1 MSSFK
6 VQLTAEE
13 YIAAYRFQSG
23 FKLPPTASFY
33 FLLVLCAFAA
43 IFGSVTLS
51 QRGAPAYYAI
61 SPVAA
66 FGGILLFGYALLPR
80 RARVLYSQQRE
91 LHEPMQIDITPEA
104 VRFETSSGTST
115 RQWASFVKWAETP
128 HNFVLYQT
136 DALLNVIP
144 KKALPEP
151 KVQNAIRSHLQDA
164 GVRETKAADA
174 PRVLSFL
181 MLLWIGNLVSIYLGV
196 Y

>member
-13 YIAAYRFQSG
+13 YIAAFQYQSG
-23 FKLPPTASFY
+23 FKVPPTTSFY
-33 FLLVLCAFAA
+33 LLLVLCAVAA
-43 IFGSVTLS
+43 IFGTVTLS

-61 SPVAA
+61 SPVAVFA
-66 FGGILLFGYALLPR
+66 GILLFGYTLLPR
-80 RARVLYSQQRE
+80 RARVLYNQQRE
-91 LHEPMQIDITPEA
+91 LHEPMQIDITPDT
-104 VRFETSSGTST
+104 VRFETSSGSST

-128 HNFVLYQT
+128 HNLILYQS

-144 KKALPEP
+144 KKALPELNS
-151 KVQNAIRSHLQDA
+151 QNEIRSYLRNA
-164 GVRETKAADA
+164 RVREAKAADA

>member
-6 VQLTAEE
+6 VQITAEE
-13 YIAAYRFQSG
+13 YTAAVQYQSG
-23 FKLPPTASFY
+23 FKVPPTASFY
-33 FLLVLCAFAA
+33 FLLALCAVAM

-51 QRGAPAYYAI
+51 QRGAPIYYAI
-61 SPVAA
+61 FPVAVFA
-66 FGGILLFGYALLPR
+66 GILLFGYALLPR
-80 RARVLYSQQRE
+80 RARILYNQQRE
-91 LHEPMQIDITPEA
+91 LHEPMQIEITQEA

-115 RQWASFVKWAETP
+115 RQWASFVKWGETP
-128 HNFVLYQT
+128 HNILLYQS
-136 DALLNVIP
+136 DALLNVLP

-151 KVQNAIRSHLQDA
+151 NAPNEIRSYLKNA

-174 PRVLSFL
+174 SRVLAFL